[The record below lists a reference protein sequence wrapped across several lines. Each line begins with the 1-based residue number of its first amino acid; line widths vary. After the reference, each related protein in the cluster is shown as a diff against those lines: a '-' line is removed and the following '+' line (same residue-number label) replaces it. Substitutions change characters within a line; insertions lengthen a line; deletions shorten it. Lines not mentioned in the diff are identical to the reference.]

1 MTVIAQSKPEA
12 TEFPG
17 IEHATLAGS
26 AEGLRAM
33 SIWQQSVAPGAAT
46 PPHRHDCEEVV
57 MCHAGE
63 GELHVEGR
71 IERFTAGQIVVI
83 PADVQHQILSVGEEP
98 LRFVAV
104 FSVSPVQAY
113 FPDGTPIALPWRT

>member
-1 MTVIAQSKPEA
+1 MHVITQSKPAA
-12 TEFPG
+12 TGFPG
-17 IEHATLAGS
+17 IEHVTLAGA

-57 MCHAGE
+57 MCEAGT
-63 GELHVEGR
+63 GELHIDGR
-71 IERFTAGQIVVI
+71 VERFTAEQIVVI
-83 PADVQHQILSVGEEP
+83 PANAQHQILSVGKEP

>member
-1 MTVIAQSKPEA
+1 MHVITQNKPAA
-12 TEFPG
+12 TAFPG
-17 IEHATLAGS
+17 IEHATLAGA

-46 PPHRHDCEEVV
+46 PPHCHDCEEVV
-57 MCHAGE
+57 MCHAGA
-63 GELHVEGR
+63 GDLHIDGR
-71 IERFTAGQIVVI
+71 TERFSAGQIVVI
-83 PADVQHQILSVGEEP
+83 PANAQHQILSVGEEP